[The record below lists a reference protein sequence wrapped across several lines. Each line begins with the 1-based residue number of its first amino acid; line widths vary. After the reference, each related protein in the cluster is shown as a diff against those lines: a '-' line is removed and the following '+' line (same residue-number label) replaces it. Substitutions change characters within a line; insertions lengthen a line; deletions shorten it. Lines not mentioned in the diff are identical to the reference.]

1 MIPGFP
7 NGSEQD
13 WNNQDISM
21 SVMGE
26 PYQHRLEFLLNV
38 VESLRIRTAFPMR
51 PAFSLQKA
59 LAQ

>member
-1 MIPGFP
+1 
-7 NGSEQD
+7 
-13 WNNQDISM
+13 M

-51 PAFSLQKA
+51 PAFLASEGTRPVA
-59 LAQ
+59 LGVMLVVFCV